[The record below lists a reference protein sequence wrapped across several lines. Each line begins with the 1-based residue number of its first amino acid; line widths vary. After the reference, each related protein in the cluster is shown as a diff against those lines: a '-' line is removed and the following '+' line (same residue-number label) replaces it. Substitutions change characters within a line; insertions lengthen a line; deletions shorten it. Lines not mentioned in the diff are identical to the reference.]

1 MKTNEEIELIEVFT
15 GIAWQAA
22 MVKNLLENAGITVF
36 LKDEILGTLGPW
48 WTASG
53 GPGSVKVVVSSLDF
67 EVARII
73 VEEYEQ
79 NSKMDNVADDTDEK
93 E

>member
-1 MKTNEEIELIEVFT
+1 MKTNEEIGLIEVYA

-48 WTASG
+48 WTGPG
-53 GPGSVKVVVSSLDF
+53 GAGSVKVVVSSSDF
-67 EVARII
+67 EVARVI
-73 VEEYEQ
+73 VEQYEE
-79 NSKMDNVADDTDEK
+79 NSRMDSVADDIDEK